1 MGFFNV
7 YWDSTY
13 YYLILVVPALL
24 ISLWAQIRV
33 KSAFG
38 RYSQVYSSRGL
49 TGYLVARQI
58 LDDNGLQHVRIE
70 CIPGSLTDHFDPT
83 KDVVRLSQAVYNS
96 PSVAAIGVAAH
107 ECGHAIQYQRGY
119 VPLKIRKAMVPITNI
134 GSALSWPIALI
145 GLVVGLPWLVNAGIL
160 LFVIVVVF
168 QLITLPVEFN
178 ASRRALNII
187 QQRQMLAPGEEY
199 KGAKKMLTAAA
210 LTYVAALLVSIA
222 NLLRLL
228 ALANNRRR

>member
-24 ISLWAQIRV
+24 ISVWAQIRV
-33 KSAFG
+33 KSAF
-38 RYSQVYSSRGL
+38 SRGL

-58 LDDNGLQHVRIE
+58 LDSNGLQHVRIE
-70 CIPGSLTDHFDPT
+70 CVPGSLTDHFDPT
-83 KDVVRLSQAVYNS
+83 KEVVRLSQAVYNS

-145 GLVVGLPWLVNAGIL
+145 GLLVGLPWLVNAGIL
-160 LFVIVVVF
+160 LFVVVVVF

-178 ASRRALNII
+178 ASYRALDILKD
-187 QQRQMLAPGEEY
+187 RQMLAEGEEL

-228 ALANNRRR
+228 ALANSRRR